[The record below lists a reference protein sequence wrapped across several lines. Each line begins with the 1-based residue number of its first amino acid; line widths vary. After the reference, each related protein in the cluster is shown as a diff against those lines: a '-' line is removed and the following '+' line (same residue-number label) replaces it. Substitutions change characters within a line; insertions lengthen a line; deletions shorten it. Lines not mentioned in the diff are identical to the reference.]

1 MDLPIFISSYMLV
14 SFYCCALFMTFNHR
28 PSPGNLLDG
37 LFKDSSRTMF
47 FRILFYVVSSTPV
60 LVSFFRVSGCK

>member
-1 MDLPIFISSYMLV
+1 
-14 SFYCCALFMTFNHR
+14 MTLNQR

-37 LFKDSSRTMF
+37 LFKDSSRTLC

-60 LVSFFRVSGCK
+60 LVCFVYLDVNRRVFNCE